1 MEAINTDQLTRH
13 FLGEINDRL
22 GRKMNGDC
30 IFVNC
35 PLQPPLD
42 DEFRVA
48 IENIRKNSKEKH
60 LTVMLETRGGF
71 METVERMVSVMRKHY
86 GSVSFVVPNYAY
98 SAGTIL
104 VLSGDRIYMDYYSVL
119 GPIDPQYLS
128 EDGKGYVPGSG
139 YLAKFKE
146 LAEAIN
152 ASTAQ
157 SDNAHRAE
165 LNYLV
170 NKFDPAKLFEIEQS
184 IKHGQSLIAKW
195 LPKYKFKNWT
205 KTQKRGRRVT
215 PNMRK
220 ERAEEIAKTLGAAEK
235 WHSHGRGISMRDLE
249 SDEVGLQIDDFGE
262 DDTLS
267 EIIRNYHGLCVDY
280 LSNKLGY
287 QGYIHTRHDMRRIM

>member
-1 MEAINTDQLTRH
+1 VEAINTDQLTRH
-13 FLGEINDRL
+13 FLGEMNGRL
-22 GRKMNGDC
+22 GERMRGDC

-48 IENIRKNSKEKH
+48 IENLRKTSEQKH

-71 METVERMVSVMRKHY
+71 METVERMVEVMRKHY
-86 GSVSFVVPNYAY
+86 DLVSFVVPNYAY

-152 ASTAQ
+152 RSKSRSA
-157 SDNAHRAE
+157 NANRAE

-205 KTQKRGRRVT
+205 KTQRRGRRVT
-215 PNMRK
+215 AKMR
-220 ERAEEIAKTLGAAEK
+220 EARAAAIAKTLGAAEK

-249 SDEVGLQIDDFGE
+249 GDEIGLQIDDFGE
-262 DDTLS
+262 DNILS
-267 EIIRNYHGLCVDY
+267 ETIRNYHGLCVDY
-280 LSNKLGY
+280 WSNKLGY